1 MRMIRAAYYKP
12 KEPMRI
18 IEIEDTLL
26 EYQGLVGGLIET
38 VRLSRELILV
48 CNEEGR
54 LKALE
59 RNRMGI
65 VGPFVVVGEDGEEF
79 RPLTDTEIEV
89 LRRILK

>member
-1 MRMIRAAYYKP
+1 MKMIKAAYYKP

-18 IEIEDTLL
+18 IEIEDRLL

-38 VRLSRELILV
+38 VYMGQGLVLV

-59 RNRMGI
+59 QNRLGI
-65 VGPFVVVGEDGEEF
+65 VGPFVVVGDGGEEF
-79 RPLTDTEIEV
+79 RSLTDTEIEV
-89 LRRILK
+89 LRRMLK

>member
-1 MRMIRAAYYKP
+1 MKMIKAAYYKP

-18 IEIEDTLL
+18 VEIEDRLL
-26 EYQGLVGGLIET
+26 EYQGLVGGPIET
-38 VRLSRELILV
+38 VSLGQGLVLV

-59 RNRMGI
+59 SNRLGI

-79 RPLTDTEIEV
+79 RSLADTEIEV
-89 LRRILK
+89 MRRILK

>member
-1 MRMIRAAYYKP
+1 MKMIKAAYYKP

-18 IEIEDTLL
+18 VEIEDRLL
-26 EYQGLVGGLIET
+26 EYQGLVGGPIEI
-38 VRLSRELILV
+38 VRLTEELLIV

-59 RNRMGI
+59 VNRMGI

-79 RPLTDTEIEV
+79 RPLTDMETDV
-89 LRRILK
+89 LRRMLK